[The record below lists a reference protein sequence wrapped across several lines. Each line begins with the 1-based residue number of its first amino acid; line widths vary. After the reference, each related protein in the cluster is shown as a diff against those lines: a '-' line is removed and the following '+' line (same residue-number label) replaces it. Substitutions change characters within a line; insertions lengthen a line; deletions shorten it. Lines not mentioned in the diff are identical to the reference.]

1 MPYCAVKWCGKC
13 SATSSLT
20 KDGITFHRFPNCPNL
35 KQQWINAT
43 KRGDNWFPGKTHVIC
58 SRHFTD
64 DCFRPTSGNRRF
76 LFDTA
81 VPTQMLPS
89 LTSTL
94 SLTEIKDENICTLD
108 TQTSSSN
115 EPTNISL
122 SKGDQNVLVLVST
135 SKKKP
140 EATIQDI
147 CINPKNSEETLYHIS
162 STCSTPRE
170 RRLYRTVVDLSLKVK
185 KKNAILKRLR
195 DSNRLLKR
203 KVNLLKQ
210 QLGELGKKK

>member
-89 LTSTL
+89 L
-94 SLTEIKDENICTLD
+94 
-108 TQTSSSN
+108 
-115 EPTNISL
+115 
-122 SKGDQNVLVLVST
+122 KGDQNVLVLVST